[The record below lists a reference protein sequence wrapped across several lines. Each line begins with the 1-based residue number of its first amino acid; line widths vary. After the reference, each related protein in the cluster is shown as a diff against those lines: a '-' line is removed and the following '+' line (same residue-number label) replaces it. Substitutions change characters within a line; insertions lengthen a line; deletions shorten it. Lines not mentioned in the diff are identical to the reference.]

1 MHIKKN
7 MRNNKLKYL
16 IIFKDKIQ
24 MIKWKNYDKN
34 KICLKL
40 MTNLLKTKFK
50 NLIEIYL
57 KNLIQFKKL
66 NKK

>member
-40 MTNLLKTKFK
+40 MINHLKTKFK
-50 NLIEIYL
+50 KLIEIYL